1 MSARGYLW
9 LPLAIL
15 ALLAALSVWVERA
28 VQLTETNGRTVAADP
43 EGIMENFDALRT
55 DPAGQPHYRLSA
67 ARLKHYSGSRLT
79 ELESPRFVQL
89 DANAGDVSAAAR
101 EATVSASGNEVELRG
116 DVVVERAAHA
126 DQPAMTLRT
135 AQLLVFPDQDLLR
148 SPGPVTIDDG
158 VQALRAGAM
167 EYNAELRVIRLSG
180 RVHARYVH
188 AHYLPGKG

>member
-15 ALLAALSVWVERA
+15 ALLAALSFWVERA
-28 VQLTETNGRTVAADP
+28 VQVADSGGRTVAADP

-55 DPAGQPHYRLSA
+55 DATGQPHYRLSA
-67 ARLKHYSGSRLT
+67 VRLKHYSGNRLT
-79 ELESPRFVQL
+79 ELESPHFVQL
-89 DANAGDVSAAAR
+89 DANAGNVSAASR
-101 EATVSASGNEVELRG
+101 EATISPSGDEVELRG

-126 DQPAMTLRT
+126 GQPAMTLRT

-148 SPGPVTIDDG
+148 APGPVTIDDG
-158 VQALRAGAM
+158 LQSLRAGAM

-180 RVHARYVH
+180 RVHARY
-188 AHYLPGKG
+188 LSGKG